1 MLRGDQNLRGKEM
14 ARVLVV
20 DDEEAIRFT
29 FQRFLTDA
37 GHEVSV
43 AEYENDARE
52 ILSANEFDVAV
63 IDRILPDGNSGLDL
77 MKEIK
82 NLQLSCE
89 VIMISG
95 LPMFRDSSKAEEDEP
110 FTYLTK
116 PIRGSEIVQ
125 HVEEAVKE
133 SMLKEEVA

>member
-1 MLRGDQNLRGKEM
+1 M

-29 FQRFLTDA
+29 FHRFLTDA
-37 GHEVSV
+37 GHEVSL
-43 AEYENDARE
+43 AAHENDARE
-52 ILSANEFDVAV
+52 IFSRNEFDVAV
-63 IDRILPDGNSGLDL
+63 IDRTLSDGDTGMVL

-89 VIMISG
+89 VIMMSG
-95 LPMFRDSSKAEEDEP
+95 YPIFSDSSKAEEDES

-125 HVEEAVKE
+125 YVEEAAKE
-133 SMLKEEVA
+133 SMLNEEAS

>member
-1 MLRGDQNLRGKEM
+1 M

-37 GHEVSV
+37 GHEVSLAAHV
-43 AEYENDARE
+43 NDARE
-52 ILSANEFDVAV
+52 ILSDNEFDVAV
-63 IDRILPDGNSGLDL
+63 IDRILSDGNNGMDL

-82 NLQLSCE
+82 KLQLSCE

-95 LPMFRDSSKAEEDEP
+95 FPMFKDSSKAEEDEP

-116 PIRGSEIVQ
+116 PIRGNEIVQ
-125 HVEEAVKE
+125 SVEEA
-133 SMLKEEVA
+133 ANP

>member
-1 MLRGDQNLRGKEM
+1 M

-29 FQRFLTDA
+29 FQYFLTDA
-37 GHEVSV
+37 GHEVSL
-43 AEYENDARE
+43 ASHENDARE
-52 ILSANEFDVAV
+52 ILSDNEFDVAV
-63 IDRILPDGNSGLDL
+63 IDRILSDSNSGTDL

-82 NLQLSCE
+82 RLQLSCK

-95 LPMFRDSSKAEEDEP
+95 LPMFKDSSKGEDDEP

-116 PIRGSEIVQ
+116 PIKGSEIVQ
-125 HVEEAVKE
+125 HVEQAAKE
-133 SMLKEEVA
+133 SMLKEKGH